1 MRSLKFLLD
10 ADMPRS
16 SAKLIRSLGY
26 DIEDV
31 RDIGLRR
38 AKDEEIAKYALKNNR
53 IIITR
58 NIGFGSTLRY
68 PKHPGAIII
77 RLPYNFTPR
86 EINERL
92 KNFFTSVNEDE
103 IKNSIIIIEL
113 TRYRRRTIQQK

>member
-26 DIEDV
+26 NIEDV

-38 AKDEEIAKYALKNNR
+38 AKDEEIVKYALKNNR

-58 NIGFGSTLRY
+58 NVGFGSTLRY
-68 PKHPGAIII
+68 PKHPEG
-77 RLPYNFTPR
+77 
-86 EINERL
+86 
-92 KNFFTSVNEDE
+92 
-103 IKNSIIIIEL
+103 
-113 TRYRRRTIQQK
+113 Q

>member
-38 AKDEEIAKYALKNNR
+38 AKDEEIVKYALKNNR

-58 NIGFGSTLRY
+58 NVGFESTLR
-68 PKHPGAIII
+68 HQ
-77 RLPYNFTPR
+77 
-86 EINERL
+86 
-92 KNFFTSVNEDE
+92 TSRGDNHQ
-103 IKNSIIIIEL
+103 I
-113 TRYRRRTIQQK
+113 TIQLYSKRNKCKAEKLLHFS

>member
-1 MRSLKFLLD
+1 MHSLKFLLD

-16 SAKLIRSLGY
+16 SAKLMRSLGY

-38 AKDEEIAKYALKNNR
+38 AKDEEIVRYALKNNR

-58 NIGFGSTLRY
+58 NVGFGSTLRY

-77 RLPYNFTPR
+77 RLLYNFTSR

-92 KNFFTSVNEDE
+92 KNFLTSVNEDE
-103 IKNSIIIIEL
+103 IKNSIIIVEL
-113 TRYRRRTIQQK
+113 TRYRRRPLQQK

>member
-1 MRSLKFLLD
+1 MHSLKFLLD

-16 SAKLIRSLGY
+16 SAKLMRSLGY

-38 AKDEEIAKYALKNNR
+38 AKDEEIVKYALKNNR

-58 NIGFGSTLRY
+58 NVGFGSTLRH

-77 RLPYNFTPR
+77 RLPYNFTSR
-86 EINERL
+86 KINAML

-103 IKNSIIIIEL
+103 IKNSIILVEL